1 MAFRFPLRGR
11 SPRGGRRLALAAWL
25 PAALIAL
32 SAPRP
37 VSAAVWPASEYRQIQ
52 ESIEQAEYGDTVLVA
67 PGTYSRLVLR
77 PGVRLIAAE
86 GPEQTILQHQSFWVV
101 KAEGVDSLTVL
112 EGFTLSGGGAAEGVV
127 LAKESSLTVRD
138 CVIRGGWSGV
148 RGLYSNLTVQNCTIQ
163 ECQNGVYLFES
174 EGLIVDN
181 DIELCITGITLVS
194 SSPRVLRNTIT
205 RNTLGFRVAE
215 HSDPSIGGTIA
226 SANRVWNNASGAV
239 KNEAYLKRQ
248 GIRTMKPM
256 TLRVP
261 YNFWGSDCP
270 DTILF
275 RGPMEWAPWV
285 DVSGEHSIDHCEETE
300 EQAAD

>member
-1 MAFRFPLRGR
+1 MAFRFPLRGPTLAR
-11 SPRGGRRLALAAWL
+11 TLPALLVALAAVG
-25 PAALIAL
+25 AARAE
-32 SAPRP
+32 
-37 VSAAVWPASEYRQIQ
+37 VWPASEYEQIQ
-52 ESIEQAEYGDTVLVA
+52 NSIEQAEYGDTVLVA
-67 PGTYSRLVLR
+67 PGTYGRLVLR
-77 PGVRLIAAE
+77 PGIRLIAE
-86 GPEQTILQHQSFWVV
+86 KGPEETHLEHNTYWVV
-101 KAEGVDSLTVL
+101 KAEGVDSLTVID
-112 EGFTLSGGGAAEGVV
+112 GFSLSGGGAAEGVI
-127 LAKESSLTVRD
+127 LAKESSLTVKN

-148 RGLYSNLTVQNCTIQ
+148 RGLYCNMTIDNCTIQ
-163 ECQNGVYLFES
+163 ECQNGIYLFES
-174 EGLIVDN
+174 EGVVVDN
-181 DIELCITGITLVS
+181 DIQLCITGITLVS

-205 RNTLGFRVAE
+205 RNTLGLRVAE

-226 SANRVWNNASGAV
+226 SANRVWNNVAGAV

-285 DVSGEHSIDHCEETE
+285 DVSGKRSIDHCEESDG
-300 EQAAD
+300 QAGK